1 MKRTITPLTK
11 LRVVQPILRQSL
23 CCSHTALKRQCNTFS
38 LINRYY
44 GQQSTF
50 LTSTT
55 TTTKRRSLS
64 TATTQTTS
72 PTALPEG
79 DCSGCGAPF
88 QTDDPNKP
96 GYYVQR
102 KSNDTETVNIDRR
115 RKRSNHSMNDAE
127 FQAAVNALDPELRAL
142 LEQGDE
148 QITSTTNLNK
158 QEPLNENDT
167 KQEEQI
173 IDNDN
178 VIDQEKAKPK
188 EICQRCYSL
197 KHYNHITT
205 ETSPEFLRAT
215 QQYGS
220 LEFLKTKRNPLI
232 VLVLDITDLPFSL
245 SSQLSKLVQENP
257 TARIMIAANKV
268 DMIPQRARRHEQRIR
283 DWIIQHLKQQGFPT
297 QQIQNISLVS
307 AKKGWGVL
315 GLLRRLDE
323 ARLPTDDI
331 YLVGSTNVGKSALVN
346 NILAQRASKEKRL
359 QYQIT
364 SSVVPGTTMGTLKI
378 PLHALHMGSSQ
389 NGRRLLER
397 DHYLI
402 DTPGVVNDQQLIH
415 LMPFEEQKKLLRHTE
430 YKPITFSLKPG
441 RSLLL
446 DSFVRIDV
454 VEATE
459 PVLFTLFTPVIPHLT
474 KTLKLV
480 DKKNDSSLEPISQ
493 LLSVQGI
500 HKSRA
505 CIDLAFASLGW
516 IAVAGL
522 FDKAKFRIWLP
533 NNVNPTEAFAIRQP
547 AMLPFEYQGVIR
559 KFFGSGDRAKK

>member
-1 MKRTITPLTK
+1 MKRAITPLTK
-11 LRVVQPILRQSL
+11 FRVVQTPFVFRQSL
-23 CCSHTALKRQCNTFS
+23 CCSHTALKRQYNTFS
-38 LINRYY
+38 LINRHY

-50 LTSTT
+50 VTS

-64 TATTQTTS
+64 TATTQASSQTTI
-72 PTALPEG
+72 PEG
-79 DCSGCGAPF
+79 DCPGCGAPF
-88 QTDDPNKP
+88 QIDDPNKP
-96 GYYVQR
+96 GYYIQR
-102 KSNDTETVNIDRR
+102 KSNDTENLIIEQR
-115 RKRSNHSMNDAE
+115 RKRSNHSMSDAE
-127 FQAAVNALDPELRAL
+127 FQAAVSALDPELRVL

-148 QITSTTNLNK
+148 QVPSTTSLNK
-158 QEPLNENDT
+158 QESMDENGILPQEQQQGTIENDN
-167 KQEEQI
+167 I
-173 IDNDN
+173 AN
-178 VIDQEKAKPK
+178 QEKTKPK
-188 EICQRCYSL
+188 DICQRCYSL

-245 SSQLSKLVQENP
+245 SSQLSKLVQQNP

-283 DWIIQHLKQQGFPT
+283 DWIVQHLKQQGFPT
-297 QQIQNISLVS
+297 QQIHNVSLVS

-346 NILAQRASKEKRL
+346 NILSQRASKEKRL

-389 NGRRLLER
+389 TGRRLMER

-402 DTPGVVNDQQLIH
+402 DTPGIVNDQQLIH
-415 LMPFEEQKKLLRHTE
+415 LMPFEEQKKLMRHAE
-430 YKPITFSLKPG
+430 YKPVTFSLK
-441 RSLLL
+441 
-446 DSFVRIDV
+446 
-454 VEATE
+454 
-459 PVLFTLFTPVIPHLT
+459 
-474 KTLKLV
+474 
-480 DKKNDSSLEPISQ
+480 
-493 LLSVQGI
+493 
-500 HKSRA
+500 
-505 CIDLAFASLGW
+505 
-516 IAVAGL
+516 AG
-522 FDKAKFRIWLP
+522 K
-533 NNVNPTEAFAIRQP
+533 
-547 AMLPFEYQGVIR
+547 
-559 KFFGSGDRAKK
+559 